1 MVSCEP
7 DITGWT
13 FLIHRRNFNTCILI
27 HTDIESRRKKIL
39 RKKKKKQ
46 PTKKPTNKQTNQ
58 PMNTVLSHQATAMDS
73 HSLLPDR
80 TWMSLSGLGV
90 YRENGKV
97 QKVPHPPHTY
107 NYPVFCSLVRRGMNV
122 SSFQQFYFHPPIT
135 F

>member
-1 MVSCEP
+1 MVCCEP

-39 RKKKKKQ
+39 RKKKTYQ
-46 PTKKPTNKQTNQ
+46 ETHKQTNQ
-58 PMNTVLSHQATAMDS
+58 PMNTVLSHQATAMVS

-80 TWMSLSGLGV
+80 IWMSLSGLGV

-97 QKVPHPPHTY
+97 QKVPHLPHTY